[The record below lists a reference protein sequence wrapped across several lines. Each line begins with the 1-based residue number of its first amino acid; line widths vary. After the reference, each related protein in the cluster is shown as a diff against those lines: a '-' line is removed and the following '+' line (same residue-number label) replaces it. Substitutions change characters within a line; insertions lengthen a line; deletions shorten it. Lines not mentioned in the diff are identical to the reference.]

1 MRKES
6 SVPYAEQLSQHGGTR
21 PSTAPLAPCGQDRA
35 KPDGDRSRT
44 TDMMFSVSLPSK
56 TTIEQVLR

>member
-6 SVPYAEQLSQHGGTR
+6 RLPFAEQCSQYGR
-21 PSTAPLAPCGQDRA
+21 KNPSPSPRGQERV
-35 KPDGDRSRT
+35 KPDGDKSRT
-44 TDMMFSVSLPSK
+44 ADVTFSVSLPSK